1 MTTAFIRRDSEL
13 NKLLDSWLVKYSPEQ
28 LRDPH
33 GRWTAGGDGEQVH
46 DPVRVRRAA
55 INTAVHA
62 VASAAALANAL
73 ASAGGLRQAP
83 GLLEAVAHA
92 GTLAE
97 NLRELHDRARET
109 YAHGREL
116 AVALPPQMRQLRDQL
131 ANAKDHLAR
140 IAAERRGDHERAT
153 HIRRRINLRERA
165 MALRMGGIKRPS
177 RSKVMRDRYAG
188 EAARASG
195 RAI

>member
-1 MTTAFIRRDSEL
+1 MTTAFIRSNAEL
-13 NKLLDSWLVKYSPEQ
+13 NKLLDSWLVKYSADQP
-28 LRDPH
+28 RDPH
-33 GRWTAGGDGEQVH
+33 GRWTADGGGEQVH

-97 NLRELHDRARET
+97 NLRELRDRSRET
-109 YAHGREL
+109 YTHGREL
-116 AVALPPQMRQLRDQL
+116 AVALGPQMRQLRPSGQ
-131 ANAKDHLAR
+131 
-140 IAAERRGDHERAT
+140 
-153 HIRRRINLRERA
+153 RE
-165 MALRMGGIKRPS
+165 GSPCTDPS
-177 RSKVMRDRYAG
+177 
-188 EAARASG
+188 RASG
-195 RAI
+195 RPRARRPHPPPHPAKRAGDGPSHERGQAPVALQGDA